1 MIHFFAMTRVK
12 YEQFLCLVAMFRSN
26 DFQNTLVYYPH
37 RHVIFKIICL
47 WLRTHWSTESED
59 RTVIFLMLAV
69 EILYI
74 FRGSKSWMSWMKL
87 LYNWHDT
94 AKQVPW
100 NHNTPKRGMCQQ
112 VPLSDRGH
120 VWHEI
125 PGAKLIVMVSISY
138 DTWVKN
144 GENFTRHR
152 TSVIQ

>member
-74 FRGSKSWMSWMKL
+74 FRGSKS
-87 LYNWHDT
+87 
-94 AKQVPW
+94 
-100 NHNTPKRGMCQQ
+100 
-112 VPLSDRGH
+112 
-120 VWHEI
+120 
-125 PGAKLIVMVSISY
+125 
-138 DTWVKN
+138 
-144 GENFTRHR
+144 
-152 TSVIQ
+152 